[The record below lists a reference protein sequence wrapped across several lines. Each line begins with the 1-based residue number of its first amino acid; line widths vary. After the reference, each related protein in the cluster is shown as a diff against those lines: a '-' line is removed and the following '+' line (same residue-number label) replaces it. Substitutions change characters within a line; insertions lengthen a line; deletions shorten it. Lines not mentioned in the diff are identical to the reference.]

1 MHEIL
6 CPYILFKHTY
16 ISFLSL
22 LFLFMV
28 GGHWSKVDVENTAG
42 LFKDNRLKMTD
53 HDTNIS
59 ILISLNYIVSMY
71 ENL

>member
-1 MHEIL
+1 
-6 CPYILFKHTY
+6 
-16 ISFLSL
+16 
-22 LFLFMV
+22 MV
-28 GGHWSKVDVENTAG
+28 GGHWSKVDVKNTTG
-42 LFKDNRLKMTD
+42 LFKNNRLKMTD

>member
-1 MHEIL
+1 MHEIV

-16 ISFLSL
+16 ISFLLL
-22 LFLFMV
+22 LFHFMV
-28 GGHWSKVDVENTAG
+28 GGHWSKVDVKNTTG
-42 LFKDNRLKMTD
+42 LFKNNRLKMTD

-59 ILISLNYIVSMY
+59 ILISLNYIISMY

>member
-1 MHEIL
+1 
-6 CPYILFKHTY
+6 
-16 ISFLSL
+16 
-22 LFLFMV
+22 MV